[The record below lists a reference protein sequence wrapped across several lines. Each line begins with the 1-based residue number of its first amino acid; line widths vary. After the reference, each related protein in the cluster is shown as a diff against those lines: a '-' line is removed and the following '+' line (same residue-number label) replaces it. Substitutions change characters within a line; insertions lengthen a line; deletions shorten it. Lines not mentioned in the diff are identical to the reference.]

1 MKSTCRDF
9 WKMVYDKKCGAV
21 VALSE
26 LRENGTVTQLHMC
39 APGVYR
45 RMRD

>member
-9 WKMVYDKKCGAV
+9 WKMVYDRKCGTV

-26 LRENGTVTQLHMC
+26 LRENGTVIVHLECIEME
-39 APGVYR
+39 
-45 RMRD
+45 D